1 MRRTLTRASAV
12 AAVCAIIAFISA
24 APALAHADRV
34 VGKKHWHIAIGWAE
48 EPVYA
53 GYPNAAQIFL
63 HDANDKAVTNLG
75 DTLQVDV
82 ASAGQTTTLS
92 YAPAFEVG
100 ESGTPGDYR
109 ADLIPTRPGT
119 YTMRVH
125 GTIKGDKVDVTVSC
139 SESTFDCVKAATD
152 AEFPVRDPA
161 IADLNTRIGK
171 EATRL
176 EAKAKDASDSASTGK
191 TVGYIGIGFGVLAL
205 IVTLVR
211 GRAPKARA

>member
-1 MRRTLTRASAV
+1 MRRMLTRASAV
-12 AAVCAIIAFISA
+12 AAVCAIIALISA

-34 VGKKHWHIAIGWAE
+34 VGKKKWHIAIGWAI
-48 EPVYA
+48 EPAYA

-63 HDANDKAVTNLG
+63 HDANDKPVVDLG

-82 ASAGQTTTLS
+82 GSAGQTMTLS
-92 YAPAFEVG
+92 YAPAFEIG

-125 GTIKGDKVDVTVSC
+125 GTIKGDKVDVSVSC

-152 AEFPVRDPA
+152 AEFPVKDPTN
-161 IADLNTRIGK
+161 ADLNTLIGK
-171 EATRL
+171 GDTRL
-176 EAKAKDASDSASTGK
+176 AAKAKDASDSASTGK
-191 TVGYIGIGFGVLAL
+191 TLGYIGIGVGAVAL
-205 IVTLVR
+205 IVALVR
-211 GRAPKARA
+211 GRAPKARV